1 MLFFVTFST
10 ETKTSP
16 KGNKNDDEEDDEND
30 DEEED
35 KKEDEDENGEPP
47 LIRTGFL
54 AVLKDVL
61 HPFHW
66 YDILHKLEYTNSFL
80 SFGVIGTRKHS
91 TRS

>member
-35 KKEDEDENGEPP
+35 KEEVEDREPP

-54 AVLKDVL
+54 AVLKDVT

-80 SFGVIGTRKHS
+80 SFGAIGTRKHS

>member
-16 KGNKNDDEEDDEND
+16 KGNKNDDEEDGEND

-35 KKEDEDENGEPP
+35 KEEVEDREPP

-54 AVLKDVL
+54 AVLKDVT

-80 SFGVIGTRKHS
+80 SFGAIGTRKHS